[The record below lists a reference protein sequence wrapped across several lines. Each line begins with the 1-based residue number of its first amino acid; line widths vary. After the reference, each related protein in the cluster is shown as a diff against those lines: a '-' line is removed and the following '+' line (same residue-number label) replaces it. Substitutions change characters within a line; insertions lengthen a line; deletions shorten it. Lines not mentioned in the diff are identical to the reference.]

1 MTFLCAVP
9 HSSDTDGCEQSEATS
24 LQSLKPCTGETL
36 NKKSSAQPQECATSE
51 GPVLLKKNN
60 RWRRKIRATFPLVLV
75 KTQDT
80 RTTATDKSNHSKT
93 SEEEDSD
100 FEEIF
105 MPASENRH
113 LHQDNPAELEN
124 PPETTQEPPTD
135 LLNHHEPSTSE
146 YMETEN
152 TGKKKLTLSL
162 SEKEKL
168 LDWELGVLREESS
181 ELEGRTRDPQ
191 FDKKPEDELPV
202 DPPPAPAPTQSTL
215 QIVMNTLRRSFRVP
229 GPAAPMAVPR
239 RNRAP
244 GMGPLKTRPLS
255 EGSFSFTSLFGT
267 STHQSPPSSS
277 APTGNKSPEVEGLT
291 STSTSASTSPSPG
304 PLGSTL
310 EGDLHKLMKGVSL
323 SSRPPGVPRDDLAA
337 LPPRKLNFFSSMRVK
352 RSEQAEREKT
362 HTPERDVWS
371 ILTDLRKKV
380 SSPQQQDSS
389 SSSEEE
395 KATPKQKD
403 SSSIRQRRR
412 QEKVVKQ
419 QARQEQLKRLHRA
432 QVIQRQLEEVEEK
445 QRALEEKGVVLE
457 KLLRGETEDGSMDEP
472 QLLQTWF
479 KLELEL
485 EDTQSQ
491 LQQKLRQRMAIDD
504 SRKSSWE
511 LAEEQEIFTEMM
523 RVVEKRDA
531 LVSLLEEQRLKERA
545 EDHDLESLVLTKGYQ
560 LHWT

>member
-1 MTFLCAVP
+1 
-9 HSSDTDGCEQSEATS
+9 
-24 LQSLKPCTGETL
+24 
-36 NKKSSAQPQECATSE
+36 
-51 GPVLLKKNN
+51 
-60 RWRRKIRATFPLVLV
+60 
-75 KTQDT
+75 
-80 RTTATDKSNHSKT
+80 
-93 SEEEDSD
+93 
-100 FEEIF
+100 
-105 MPASENRH
+105 
-113 LHQDNPAELEN
+113 
-124 PPETTQEPPTD
+124 
-135 LLNHHEPSTSE
+135 
-146 YMETEN
+146 
-152 TGKKKLTLSL
+152 
-162 SEKEKL
+162 
-168 LDWELGVLREESS
+168 
-181 ELEGRTRDPQ
+181 
-191 FDKKPEDELPV
+191 
-202 DPPPAPAPTQSTL
+202 
-215 QIVMNTLRRSFRVP
+215 
-229 GPAAPMAVPR
+229 
-239 RNRAP
+239 
-244 GMGPLKTRPLS
+244 MGPFKTRPLS

-267 STHQSPPSSS
+267 STHQSPPPSS
-277 APTGNKSPEVEGLT
+277 APTGNKSPEVEGMT

-352 RSEQAEREKT
+352 RSEAEKEKM
-362 HTPERDVWS
+362 HAPERDVWS

-395 KATPKQKD
+395 KATPKQKQD

-479 KLELEL
+479 KLVLEKNKLVRYESELMIFAQELEL